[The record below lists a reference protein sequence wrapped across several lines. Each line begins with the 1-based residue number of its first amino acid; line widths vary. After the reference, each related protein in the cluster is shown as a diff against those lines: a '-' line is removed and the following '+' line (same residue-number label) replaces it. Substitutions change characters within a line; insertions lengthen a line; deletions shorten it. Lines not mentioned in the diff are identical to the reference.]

1 MRPSSLQASFLLV
14 VAALL
19 LQLPLILN
27 PGYFSHDE
35 LQWASWSVGRAWSD
49 VPWARLSDWKTF
61 QYRPLTFNIWMQL
74 SRWFFDT
81 PFLMHAAC
89 ALIGA
94 FNAVLLNI
102 WMRQLGATPRA
113 AFIACLIWVLN
124 PYAMLTH
131 GWVGTLADSLWVAF
145 ALTGIVAVQSFASLA
160 QTRTRVNWQA
170 AIVAFVL
177 TAVSLLCKEA
187 ALALPAAFL
196 ISWYCLGRKS
206 THLMAGL
213 ASSLAVV
220 IYLCLRL
227 QPMLAG
233 AETAAAYSLSTPAPM
248 HRWAEYLLFPA
259 LLTRAEPRALL
270 LEAFGT
276 RHWLSIVTIATMLA
290 ILLIRNWRMG
300 LLWLLAPLA
309 ALVPVLLLPA
319 SFSHYAYG
327 ASAVAALLLCLSAPS
342 MAWLGRSAMIL
353 WLTLTVLHGL
363 QIAGKLHW
371 SGRIQ
376 AVLLNDIAAL
386 RSSQPGVA
394 LRIRSQ
400 QQNQQSIIMRS
411 LSGIPTYRG
420 VVWGNFV
427 VPVGHG
433 DATAT
438 HQMNAHGHIEHL
450 RERE

>member
-1 MRPSSLQASFLLV
+1 MRSSSLHASILLF

-19 LQLPLILN
+19 LQLPLIFN

-35 LQWASWSVGRAWSD
+35 LQWASWSVDRAWSD
-49 VPWARLSDWKTF
+49 VPWARLSDWESF
-61 QYRPLTFNIWMQL
+61 QYRPLTFNLWMQL

-81 PFLMHAAC
+81 PYLMHAAC
-89 ALIGA
+89 SLIGA
-94 FNAVLLNI
+94 FNAVLLHL

-145 ALTGIVAVQSFASLA
+145 ALTGVVAVQRFASFAQSS
-160 QTRTRVNWQA
+160 TGVDWQA
-170 AIVAFVL
+170 AIVAFVM
-177 TAVSLLCKEA
+177 TAASLLCKEA

-196 ISWYCLGRKS
+196 ISWCCLGRKS

-213 ASSLAVV
+213 ASALAVA
-220 IYLCLRL
+220 IYLSLRL

-233 AETAAAYSLSTPAPM
+233 ADTAAAYSLSTSAPLQ
-248 HRWAEYLLFPA
+248 RWLEYLLFPA

-270 LEAFGT
+270 LDAFGT
-276 RHWLSIVTIATMLA
+276 RHWLSILSIATMLA
-290 ILLIRNWRMG
+290 ILLVRNWRMG

-327 ASAVAALLLCLSAPS
+327 ASSVAALLLCLAAPS
-342 MAWLGRSAMIL
+342 LAWLGRSAMIL

-363 QIAGKLHW
+363 QIAGNLHR

-376 AVLLNDIAAL
+376 ALLLDDIAEL
-386 RSSQPGVA
+386 RSSQPSTV
-394 LRIRSQ
+394 LRIRSL
-400 QQNQQSIIMRS
+400 QQNQQSIVMRS
-411 LSGIPTYRG
+411 LSGIPSYRG
-420 VVWGNFV
+420 VVWGDFV
-427 VPVGHG
+427 VPVGQG

-438 HQMNAHGHIEHL
+438 HQMKGDGQLEALLDGE
-450 RERE
+450 